1 MKTISH
7 TRWECKYHLVW
18 ITYRKPVLTGEVAV
32 WLRELV
38 REICKAK
45 DAELIKGYISLN
57 HIRIFVSAPPHIS
70 VSDLLKA
77 LKGLTSWR
85 MLMDFKS
92 LNRQLWGRHFW
103 ARGYF
108 AASSGNVS
116 DEVVMKYIE
125 QQGHEPPD
133 GGYKTDGDPYS
144 LVGFKPIQ
152 KLPALVGACFTFL
165 PGAHPNQRVLNRF
178 YPENISNE
186 TPSPRLG
193 GTDSDT
199 HHI

>member
-1 MKTISH
+1 MRIVSH

-18 ITYRKPVLTGEVAV
+18 ITKYRKPVLTGEVAV

-45 DAELIKGYISLN
+45 DAELIKGHISRD

-77 LKGLTSWR
+77 LKGRTSWR

-92 LNRQLWGRHFW
+92 LMNRQFWGRHFW

-108 AASSGNVS
+108 ATSSGNVS

-133 GGYKTDGDPYS
+133 GDYKTDGDP
-144 LVGFKPIQ
+144 
-152 KLPALVGACFTFL
+152 
-165 PGAHPNQRVLNRF
+165 
-178 YPENISNE
+178 
-186 TPSPRLG
+186 
-193 GTDSDT
+193 
-199 HHI
+199 